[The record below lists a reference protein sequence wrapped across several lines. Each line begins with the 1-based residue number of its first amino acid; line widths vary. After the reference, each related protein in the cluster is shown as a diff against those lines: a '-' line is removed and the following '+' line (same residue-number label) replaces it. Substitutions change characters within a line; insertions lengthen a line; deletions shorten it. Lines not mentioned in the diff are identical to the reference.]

1 MATIWVLQHE
11 RVENLGIIEQV
22 LLSYGLTPR
31 YVRTFAGEG
40 VPGKMRDAAAL
51 ISMGGPMGVYEHV
64 QHPFLLDEMRL
75 MERAL
80 GEEKPVLGICLGSQ
94 LLAAVLGA
102 EVRRGEHKE
111 IGWHRVDLSPAG
123 RADALFSEL
132 EPSFTAY
139 HWHGDVF
146 SVPPEA
152 VSLAASEQTA
162 CQAFSRDG
170 RAYGVLFHM
179 EVTEKIVG
187 DMVSSFADELQQQN
201 LDGPEIIA
209 QARQHLP
216 ELEHRGRAFFQAWA
230 AMVASST
237 G

>member
-1 MATIWVLQHE
+1 MSTIWVVQHE
-11 RVENLGIIEQV
+11 QVENLGTIEQI
-22 LLSYGLTPR
+22 LLTYGLTPR

-40 VPGKMRDAAAL
+40 VPGKMGDADAL

-64 QHPFLLDEMRL
+64 QHPYLLDEMRL

-80 GEEKPVLGICLGSQ
+80 EAEKPVLGVCLGSQ

-111 IGWHRVDLSPAG
+111 IGWHRVDLTPAG
-123 RADALFSEL
+123 RADVLFAGL

-146 SVPPEA
+146 SVPPQAE
-152 VSLAASEQTA
+152 SLAASEQTP
-162 CQAFSRDG
+162 CQAFSSGG
-170 RAYGVLFHM
+170 RAYGLLFHM
-179 EVTEKIVG
+179 EVTEKIVR
-187 DMVSSFADELQQQN
+187 DMVSSFADELQQEN
-201 LDGPEIIA
+201 LDGPKIVA
-209 QARQHLP
+209 QATELLPPLQRQ
-216 ELEHRGRAFFQAWA
+216 GRPFFQAWA
-230 AMVASST
+230 AMVAASA